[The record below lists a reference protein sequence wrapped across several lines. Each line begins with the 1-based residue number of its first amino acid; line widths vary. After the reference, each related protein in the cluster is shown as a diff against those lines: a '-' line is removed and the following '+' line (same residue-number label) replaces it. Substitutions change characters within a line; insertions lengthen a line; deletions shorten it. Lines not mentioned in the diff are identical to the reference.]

1 MAIKFFA
8 FFFSDNQYFRMF
20 LVSMPLLCEPND
32 AVRAVAVA
40 KRREYNIAFCYAFYT
55 LHCITTLHCT
65 TLHCIALDYITLHC
79 MHACIHTYVI
89 IHRYRRFKR
98 FEVKS
103 MCTCR
108 RDMQCCILAC
118 GTVVTAHA
126 FEQPTKQSSG
136 SKHEPRSI

>member
-1 MAIKFFA
+1 
-8 FFFSDNQYFRMF
+8 
-20 LVSMPLLCEPND
+20 MPLLCEPND

-126 FEQPTKQSSG
+126 FEQPTKQSSEVNMSHVQSDIVFLCAICG
-136 SKHEPRSI
+136 MLHHIITYYY